1 MRMYEL
7 VNVCVCVSLKP
18 TIFELRV
25 DLLNFKSKFTKKF
38 VKSLTSKIG
47 GSELDF
53 EVGKNCV
60 IFLGPLTNGFFWL
73 VLWLST
79 EGQRREQR
87 GRRKPTSAQPRPKF
101 IDRQLAFVSCV
112 FTNFFL
118 SPVTKI
124 QFILLSNNFSRQIVM
139 LHGVVSC
146 DLSWFDEIFWDYIFF
161 ICQIHFSALFW
172 YTLTSLAHCQE
183 REIQKSKQ
191 CDKCPDS

>member
-25 DLLNFKSKFTKKF
+25 DLLNFETNSQKNS
-38 VKSLTSKIG
+38 SNHLRPRLEDQSWILRL
-47 GSELDF
+47 E
-53 EVGKNCV
+53 KNCV

-87 GRRKPTSAQPRPKF
+87 GRRKPASAQPRPKF

-112 FTNFFL
+112 FTIFFFL
-118 SPVTKI
+118 
-124 QFILLSNNFSRQIVM
+124 LSQNYNLYFSRTIFLVK
-139 LHGVVSC
+139 LSC
-146 DLSWFDEIFWDYIFF
+146 YMVWLAFTCRDLTRFFENILFF
-161 ICQIHFSALFW
+161 ICQIHFSALF
-172 YTLTSLAHCQE
+172 
-183 REIQKSKQ
+183 
-191 CDKCPDS
+191 

>member
-25 DLLNFKSKFTKKF
+25 DLLNFKSEFTKK
-38 VKSLTSKIG
+38 SSNHLRPRLEDQSWILRL
-47 GSELDF
+47 E
-53 EVGKNCV
+53 KNIV

-87 GRRKPTSAQPRPKF
+87 GRRKPASAQPRPKF

-112 FTNFFL
+112 FTNFLF
-118 SPVTKI
+118 
-124 QFILLSNNFSRQIVM
+124 LLSLYNFVK
-139 LHGVVSC
+139 L
-146 DLSWFDEIFWDYIFF
+146 FF
-161 ICQIHFSALFW
+161 SSNCHVTW
-172 YTLTSLAHCQE
+172 CG
-183 REIQKSKQ
+183 
-191 CDKCPDS
+191 

>member
-25 DLLNFKSKFTKKF
+25 DLLNFKSKFTKKQINHLRPRLEDQ
-38 VKSLTSKIG
+38 SWILRL
-47 GSELDF
+47 E
-53 EVGKNCV
+53 KNVV

-87 GRRKPTSAQPRPKF
+87 GRRKPASAQPRPKF

-112 FTNFFL
+112 FTNFF
-118 SPVTKI
+118 
-124 QFILLSNNFSRQIVM
+124 FLLS
-139 LHGVVSC
+139 L
-146 DLSWFDEIFWDYIFF
+146 YIFVKLF
-161 ICQIHFSALFW
+161 FSSNCLVTW
-172 YTLTSLAHCQE
+172 CGQL
-183 REIQKSKQ
+183 
-191 CDKCPDS
+191 

>member
-25 DLLNFKSKFTKKF
+25 DLLNFKSNSQKK
-38 VKSLTSKIG
+38 SSNHLRPRLEDQSWILRL
-47 GSELDF
+47 E
-53 EVGKNCV
+53 KNCV

-87 GRRKPTSAQPRPKF
+87 GRRKPASAQPRPKF

-112 FTNFFL
+112 FTNFF
-118 SPVTKI
+118 
-124 QFILLSNNFSRQIVM
+124 FLLSQKYNLYFCRTIFLVK
-139 LHGVVSC
+139 LSC
-146 DLSWFDEIFWDYIFF
+146 YMVWLAVTCRDLTRFFENIFFF
-161 ICQIHFSALFW
+161 ICQIHFSALF
-172 YTLTSLAHCQE
+172 
-183 REIQKSKQ
+183 
-191 CDKCPDS
+191 

>member
-87 GRRKPTSAQPRPKF
+87 GRRKPASAQPRPKF

-112 FTNFFL
+112 FTNFF
-118 SPVTKI
+118 
-124 QFILLSNNFSRQIVM
+124 FLLSQKYNLYFCRTIFLVKLSCYMVWLAVTCRDLTRFFEIIIFSFVKFIF
-139 LHGVVSC
+139 LLC
-146 DLSWFDEIFWDYIFF
+146 FDI
-161 ICQIHFSALFW
+161 L
-172 YTLTSLAHCQE
+172 
-183 REIQKSKQ
+183 
-191 CDKCPDS
+191 

>member
-25 DLLNFKSKFTKKF
+25 DLLNFKSNSQKN
-38 VKSLTSKIG
+38 SSNHLRPRLEDQSWILML
-47 GSELDF
+47 E
-53 EVGKNCV
+53 KNCV

-87 GRRKPTSAQPRPKF
+87 GRRKPASAQPRPKF

-112 FTNFFL
+112 FTIFFFL
-118 SPVTKI
+118 
-124 QFILLSNNFSRQIVM
+124 LSQNYNLYFSRTIFLVK
-139 LHGVVSC
+139 LSC
-146 DLSWFDEIFWDYIFF
+146 YMVWLAFTCRDLTRYFENILFF
-161 ICQIHFSALFW
+161 ICQIHFSALF
-172 YTLTSLAHCQE
+172 
-183 REIQKSKQ
+183 
-191 CDKCPDS
+191 